1 MAESSKSMATRTE
14 ILRKLMKIAILF
26 ILLIISFLVW
36 FDQSRSFYC
45 LSNDKCITVWKRL
58 GNKCYIIPGKYY
70 GLLRPSDY
78 VKTTNGNALTI
89 IYYDLSG
96 YDFVIFN
103 DYGKKLKINLSSD
116 RIKYI
121 ENFERDIFISEFF
134 VNERIKDNL
143 AYLQIDIKENLV
155 VINGVKQ

>member
-1 MAESSKSMATRTE
+1 
-14 ILRKLMKIAILF
+14 MKIAGLF
-26 ILLIISFLVW
+26 ILLIILFLIW

-45 LSNDKCITVWKRL
+45 MSNDKCITVWKRL

-70 GLLRPSDY
+70 GILKPSDY
-78 VKTTNGNALTI
+78 VKTTNDNALTI
-89 IYYDLSG
+89 IFDDLSG

-103 DYGKKLKINLSSD
+103 DYGKELEVNLSKE
-116 RIKYI
+116 RIKYFK
-121 ENFERDIFISEFF
+121 NFERDIFIDEFY

-143 AYLQIDIKENLV
+143 PYLQIDIKEGLV

>member
-1 MAESSKSMATRTE
+1 
-14 ILRKLMKIAILF
+14 MKIAGLF
-26 ILLIISFLVW
+26 ILLIILFLIW

-45 LSNDKCITVWKRL
+45 MSNDKCITVWKRL

-70 GLLRPSDY
+70 GILKPSDY
-78 VKTTNGNALTI
+78 VKTTNDNALTI
-89 IYYDLSG
+89 IFDDLSG

-103 DYGKKLKINLSSD
+103 DYGKELEVNLSNE
-116 RIKYI
+116 RIKYF
-121 ENFERDIFISEFF
+121 ENFERDIFIDEFY

-143 AYLQIDIKENLV
+143 PYLQIDIKEGLV